1 MRILWILPYS
11 PWPTSSGGKTRQYQ
25 LIRSLAQAGHRITL
39 LVQSKTPISDHEREA
54 LLPWLERLI
63 VLPRRP
69 LRSPVTLM
77 AALFAPYPLLVSIN
91 GLAPK
96 LQSVFREL
104 LSERWDAV
112 QIEHSYSFQP
122 YERILKQSGQPFLL
136 TEHNVESEL
145 GAATY
150 DRFPSW
156 MRWFV
161 RFDQWRYRRWERRV
175 LAQAEQVVSVT
186 DADAQV
192 LSALCR
198 SRCRVVVNGV
208 DAQHYAL
215 VSPDYQSQRLLFIGN
230 YEYPPNVDAVEWAL
244 DEVMPLLW
252 QRCPDVRFVIAGYAM
267 PASWPERWNDPRL
280 EWHGFVPDLRDLQRS
295 ASIFF
300 APLRQGGGS
309 KLKVLEAMAAALP
322 VVTTEQGVSGLAVRE
337 GIHYRG
343 AESSQALA
351 SALEALL
358 HAPGDAEAVGKAGR
372 QYVVAEHDWSIAARQ
387 LEQVYAIVKQEKED
401 IAACV

>member
-39 LVQSKTPISDHEREA
+39 LVQSKTPLGDQEREA
-54 LLPWLERLI
+54 LSPWLERLV

-69 LRSPVTLM
+69 LRSPVTLL

-91 GLAPK
+91 GLAPR
-96 LQSVFREL
+96 LQAVFSDL
-104 LSERWDAV
+104 LQERWDV
-112 QIEHSYSFQP
+112 IQIEHSYSFQP
-122 YERILKQSGQPFLL
+122 YERLLRQSGQPFIL

-156 MRWFV
+156 LRWFV
-161 RFDQWRYRRWERRV
+161 RLDQWRYRRWERRV
-175 LAQAEQVVSVT
+175 LAQAQQVVSVT
-186 DADAQV
+186 EADAQV
-192 LSALCR
+192 LSAL
-198 SRCRVVVNGV
+198 SRQPSQVVVNGV
-208 DAQHYAL
+208 DCSHYAS
-215 VSPDYQSQRLLFIGN
+215 VSPDYHARRLLFIGN

-244 DEVMPLLW
+244 DAVMPLLW
-252 QRCPDVRFVIAGYAM
+252 QQCPDVRFVIAGFAM
-267 PASWPERWNDPRL
+267 PAHWSERWNDPRI
-280 EWHGFVPDLRDLQRS
+280 EWHGFVPDLRELQRS

-322 VVTTEQGVSGLAVRE
+322 VVTTAQGVSGLAVSD
-337 GIHYRG
+337 GVHYRRG
-343 AESSQALA
+343 EDPHGLSAALV
-351 SALEALL
+351 SLL
-358 HAPGDAEAVGKAGR
+358 HAPSEAQAVGEAGR
-372 QYVVAEHDWSIAARQ
+372 GYVVAEHDWSKAARQ
-387 LEQVYAIVKQEKED
+387 LEQVYTTIKQEKD
-401 IAACV
+401 GIAACV

>member
-1 MRILWILPYS
+1 MRILWILPYA

-96 LQSVFREL
+96 LESVFREL

-208 DAQHYAL
+208 DAQHYAS

-252 QRCPDVRFVIAGYAM
+252 QRCPDVRFVIAGFAM
-267 PASWPERWNDPRL
+267 PASWPERWSDPRL

-387 LEQVYAIVKQEKED
+387 LEQVYAIVKKEKED